1 MDTINYC
8 SLLFEVKDQTDINSE
23 ANVRNISKF
32 PKAESPN
39 FLFRWWVNIVNVSKF
54 LLQLKQLQDLSS
66 GEFRTSMQRIYFL
79 QVPTVDASWP
89 VLELSKL
96 QYSRMSS
103 CWCPKLQILA
113 HAIRSHKKSEGLVSS
128 RHIALEFSGTGV
140 AAHYQQC
147 CNATSSGKEQS
158 KGPAVSLNSFQ
169 EWDNDNY
176 NSQFWVDFG
185 VTPFDST
192 HQLDPFFASLFFFL
206 SPSHLE
212 PLQATLG
219 I

>member
-103 CWCPKLQILA
+103 CWCPKLHICFQNSGNLSVISSKLSLA
-113 HAIRSHKKSEGLVSS
+113 WKQHAPRPNLKPRFGKTTMVIKSNRCPRPAFLLQDVSYKVIKHLRSE
-128 RHIALEFSGTGV
+128 
-140 AAHYQQC
+140 
-147 CNATSSGKEQS
+147 
-158 KGPAVSLNSFQ
+158 
-169 EWDNDNY
+169 
-176 NSQFWVDFG
+176 
-185 VTPFDST
+185 
-192 HQLDPFFASLFFFL
+192 
-206 SPSHLE
+206 
-212 PLQATLG
+212 
-219 I
+219 